1 MSLDNEILKLSI
13 MKKGSV
19 VPIYQGNDATY
30 LCRDFDGYA
39 VAIPYDDDKI
49 LNESFVGIT
58 LSTNILNVEDK
69 SFKVLYLYM
78 VETGDLKKFAY
89 IASEFIDLE
98 NRENLLHNPY
108 SWIDA
113 WNEMFGNSK
122 KKYMISDVVAEL
134 AAFKEVYKL
143 NKTAKWVGPKDGT
156 HDIVY
161 EGGVVE
167 VKSTT
172 NKKNNYVSIN
182 SQFQINPDENE
193 KLFFVR
199 LEPKPYAESIDT
211 LVETLEQM
219 GYSRSEL
226 EDNLSHMGYR
236 AGNRTRKQTYDVLSI
251 YSYKVD
257 EDHFPV
263 IVLDDLNSLSSV
275 KNIIG
280 YKFTLDLSAV
290 PYEVIKWKRIN

>member
-19 VPIYQGNDATY
+19 VPVCQGDDVTY

-39 VAIPYDDDKI
+39 VAIPYDDDKV

-58 LSTNILNVEDK
+58 LSTNTLNIEEK

-98 NRENLLHNPY
+98 NRDNLLHNPY

-193 KLFFVR
+193 RLFFVR
-199 LEPKPYAESIDT
+199 LEPKPYAESIDS
-211 LVETLEQM
+211 LVESLVQM
-219 GYSRSEL
+219 GYSKGEL

-263 IVLDDLNSLSSV
+263 IALDDLNSLSGV

-280 YKFTLDLSAV
+280 FKFTLDLSAV
-290 PYEVIKWKRIN
+290 PYEVIK

>member
-1 MSLDNEILKLSI
+1 MSLDNEILKLSL

-19 VPIYQGNDATY
+19 VPVCQGNDVTY

-39 VAIPYDDDKI
+39 VAIPYDDDKV

-58 LSTNILNVEDK
+58 LSTNTLNVDDK

-98 NRENLLHNPY
+98 NRDNLLHNPY

-193 KLFFVR
+193 RLFFVR
-199 LEPKPYAESIDT
+199 LEPKPYAESIDS
-211 LVETLEQM
+211 LVESLVQM
-219 GYSRSEL
+219 GYSKSEL

-263 IVLDDLNSLSSV
+263 IALDDLNSLSGV

-280 YKFTLDLSAV
+280 FKLTLDLSAV
-290 PYEVIKWKRIN
+290 PYEVIK

>member
-1 MSLDNEILKLSI
+1 MNLDNEILKLVL

-19 VPIYQGNDATY
+19 VPVRQGDDVTY
-30 LCRDFDGYA
+30 LCRDVNGYA
-39 VAIPYDDDKI
+39 VAIPYNDEKV

-58 LSTNILNVEDK
+58 LSTNMLNVEDK

-78 VETGDLKKFAY
+78 VETGDIKKFAY
-89 IASEFIDLE
+89 IAAEFIDLE
-98 NRENLLHNPY
+98 NRENLLSNPY

-122 KKYMISDVVAEL
+122 KKYMISDVLAEL
-134 AAFKEVYKL
+134 AAFKEMYKQE
-143 NKTAKWVGPKDGT
+143 KSAKWVGPSDGI

-161 EGGVVE
+161 DGGVVE

-172 NKKNNYVSIN
+172 NKKNTYVSIN

-199 LEPKPYAESIDT
+199 LEPKPYAESIDS
-211 LVETLEQM
+211 LVESLTNM
-219 GYSRSEL
+219 GYSEDEL
-226 EDNLSHMGYR
+226 EENLSHMGYR
-236 AGNRTRKQTYDVLSI
+236 KGNRTRKQTYDVLSI
-251 YSYKVD
+251 HSYKVD

-263 IVLDDLNSLSSV
+263 IALDDLNSLSNS
-275 KNIIG
+275 KNIVG
-280 YKFTLDLSAV
+280 YRFILDLSDV
-290 PYEVIKWKRIN
+290 PYEVIK

>member
-263 IVLDDLNSLSSV
+263 IALDDLNSLSSV

-280 YKFTLDLSAV
+280 YKFTLDLSAI
-290 PYEVIKWKRIN
+290 PYEVIK

>member
-49 LNESFVGIT
+49 LNESFVGII

-134 AAFKEVYKL
+134 AAFREVYKL

-290 PYEVIKWKRIN
+290 PYEVIK

>member
-182 SQFQINPDENE
+182 SQFQINPAENE

-236 AGNRTRKQTYDVLSI
+236 TGNRTRKQTYDVLSI

-263 IVLDDLNSLSSV
+263 IALDDLNNLSSV
-275 KNIIG
+275 KNILG

-290 PYEVIKWKRIN
+290 PYEVIK

>member
-19 VPIYQGNDATY
+19 VPVCQGDDVTY

-39 VAIPYDDDKI
+39 VAIPYDDDKV

-58 LSTNILNVEDK
+58 LSTNTLNIEDK

-98 NRENLLHNPY
+98 NRDNLLHNPY

-193 KLFFVR
+193 RLFFVR
-199 LEPKPYAESIDT
+199 LEPKPYAESIDS
-211 LVETLEQM
+211 LVESLVQM
-219 GYSRSEL
+219 GYSKGEL

-263 IVLDDLNSLSSV
+263 IALDDLNSLSSA

-280 YKFTLDLSAV
+280 FKFTLDLSAV
-290 PYEVIKWKRIN
+290 PYEVIK

>member
-290 PYEVIKWKRIN
+290 PYEVIK

>member
-19 VPIYQGNDATY
+19 VPVCQGDDVTY

-39 VAIPYDDDKI
+39 VAIPYDDDKV

-58 LSTNILNVEDK
+58 LSTNTLNIEEK

-98 NRENLLHNPY
+98 NRDNLLHNPY

-161 EGGVVE
+161 ESGVVE

-193 KLFFVR
+193 RLFFVR
-199 LEPKPYAESIDT
+199 LEPKPYAESIDS
-211 LVETLEQM
+211 LVECLVQM
-219 GYSRSEL
+219 GYSKGEL

-263 IVLDDLNSLSSV
+263 IALDDLNSLSGV

-280 YKFTLDLSAV
+280 FKFTLDLSAV
-290 PYEVIKWKRIN
+290 PYEVIK

>member
-19 VPIYQGNDATY
+19 VPVCQGDDVTY

-39 VAIPYDDDKI
+39 VAIPYDDDKV

-58 LSTNILNVEDK
+58 LSTNTLNIEDK

-98 NRENLLHNPY
+98 NRDNLLHNPY

-193 KLFFVR
+193 RLFFVR
-199 LEPKPYAESIDT
+199 LEPKPYAESIDS
-211 LVETLEQM
+211 LVESLVQM
-219 GYSRSEL
+219 GYSKGEL

-263 IVLDDLNSLSSV
+263 LALDDLNSLSSA

-280 YKFTLDLSAV
+280 FKFTLDLSAV
-290 PYEVIKWKRIN
+290 PYEVIK

>member
-19 VPIYQGNDATY
+19 VPVCQGDDVTY

-39 VAIPYDDDKI
+39 VAIPYDDDKV

-58 LSTNILNVEDK
+58 LSTNTLNIEEK

-98 NRENLLHNPY
+98 NRDNLLHNPY

-193 KLFFVR
+193 RLFFVR
-199 LEPKPYAESIDT
+199 LEPKPYAESIDS
-211 LVETLEQM
+211 LVECLVQM
-219 GYSRSEL
+219 GYSKGEL

-263 IVLDDLNSLSSV
+263 IALDDLNSLSGV

-280 YKFTLDLSAV
+280 FKFTLDLSAV
-290 PYEVIKWKRIN
+290 PYEVIK

>member
-19 VPIYQGNDATY
+19 VPVCQGDDVTY

-39 VAIPYDDDKI
+39 VAIPYDDDKV

-58 LSTNILNVEDK
+58 LSTNTLNIEEK

-98 NRENLLHNPY
+98 NRDNLLHNPY

-193 KLFFVR
+193 RLFFVR
-199 LEPKPYAESIDT
+199 LEPKPYAESIDS
-211 LVETLEQM
+211 LVESLVQM
-219 GYSRSEL
+219 GYSKGEL

-263 IVLDDLNSLSSV
+263 LALDDLNSLSSA

-280 YKFTLDLSAV
+280 FKFTLDLSAV
-290 PYEVIKWKRIN
+290 PYEVIK

>member
-19 VPIYQGNDATY
+19 VPIYQGNDTTY
-30 LCRDFDGYA
+30 LCRDLDGYA
-39 VAIPYDDDKI
+39 VAIPYNDDKI

-263 IVLDDLNSLSSV
+263 IALDDLNSLSSV

-290 PYEVIKWKRIN
+290 PYEVIK

>member
-134 AAFKEVYKL
+134 AAFREVYKL

-290 PYEVIKWKRIN
+290 PYEVIK